1 MRIKRENTISASAAH
16 RSPHPRWQRRHEA
29 ILTLLVDKPHLMRSE
44 VARATGYSR
53 WQVSR
58 IINAPDFRARYK
70 QLRAV
75 IDRQLAD
82 QYLKSLKS
90 AKER

>member
-1 MRIKRENTISASAAH
+1 MPRR
-16 RSPHPRWQRRHEA
+16 PYPRWQRRHEA
-29 ILTLLVDKPHLMRSE
+29 ILRLIVEKPHLMQSE
-44 VARATGYSR
+44 IASATGYSR
-53 WQVSR
+53 WQISR

-75 IDRQLAD
+75 IDRELASR
-82 QYLKSLKS
+82 YIERLSP

>member
-1 MRIKRENTISASAAH
+1 MMPRR
-16 RSPHPRWQRRHEA
+16 PYPRWQRRHEA
-29 ILTLLVDKPHLMRSE
+29 ILRLMMEKPHLMRSE
-44 VARATGYSR
+44 IASATGYSR

-58 IINAPDFRARYK
+58 IMNSPDFRARYK

>member
-1 MRIKRENTISASAAH
+1 MSRH
-16 RSPHPRWQRRHEA
+16 PYPRWQRRHEA
-29 ILTLLVDKPHLMRSE
+29 ILRLVMEKPHLMRSQI
-44 VARATGYSR
+44 ASTTGYSR
-53 WQVSR
+53 WQISR
-58 IINAPDFRARYK
+58 IINAPGFRERYK